1 MSKKILTIFLSLFL
15 VGILSVSCSNKD
27 KTGAGDTSTTKTI
40 DPKHSGIWEYSSG
53 DNVEIDINGNIY
65 EYKNSSRGA
74 KGEIIEANDPTY
86 KVKIY
91 NDDVTITFLSDAKS
105 ADVTTKNGKVTYTKT
120 SQGIEQFNGNYVST
134 KTFNYQGSQLYF
146 WVSVQSGLAA
156 MTADPNNTTAPTF
169 PPNNYFNV
177 TGYNTDYSF
186 SLNSDSVVG
195 TFKFNSNGSSVT
207 VRFTKN
213 PDAPAEMLNK
223 DIVCNIK
230 Q

>member
-1 MSKKILTIFLSLFL
+1 MNKKLLTIFLSLFL
-15 VGILSVSCSNKD
+15 VVILSVSCSNKD
-27 KTGAGDTSTTKTI
+27 KTG
-40 DPKHSGIWEYSSG
+40 SS
-53 DNVEIDINGNIY
+53 
-65 EYKNSSRGA
+65 
-74 KGEIIEANDPTY
+74 
-86 KVKIY
+86 
-91 NDDVTITFLSDAKS
+91 
-105 ADVTTKNGKVTYTKT
+105 
-120 SQGIEQFNGNYVST
+120 GIEQYNGNSYVST

>member
-1 MSKKILTIFLSLFL
+1 MSKKISTIFLTLFL

-27 KTGAGDTSTTKTI
+27 TTAPDTSTPKTI
-40 DPKHSGIWEYSSG
+40 DPKYSGIWSG
-53 DNVEIDINGNIY
+53 AGGNVEIDINGNIY
-65 EYKNSSRGA
+65 EYNSTSGN
-74 KGEIIEANDPTY
+74 KGEVLEANDPTY

-91 NDDVTITFLSDAKS
+91 NDEVTIKFTDENNAT
-105 ADVTTKNGKVTYTKT
+105 VTTKDGEVAYTKT
-120 SQGIEQFNGNYVST
+120 SQGIELYNDNNYVST
-134 KTFNYQGSQLYF
+134 KAFNYQGRQLYF

-169 PPNNYFNV
+169 PLENYFTV

-195 TFKFNSNGSSVT
+195 TFKFNSGGSSVT

-213 PDAPAEMLNK
+213 PDAPAEMLNT
-223 DIVCNIK
+223 DIVCNK
-230 Q
+230 K

>member
-1 MSKKILTIFLSLFL
+1 MSKKISTIFLTLFL

-27 KTGAGDTSTTKTI
+27 KTAPDTSTPKTI
-40 DPKHSGIWEYSSG
+40 DPKYSGIWSG
-53 DNVEIDINGNIY
+53 AGGNVEIDINGNIY
-65 EYKNSSRGA
+65 EYQNSSRGNQ
-74 KGEIIEANDPTY
+74 GEIIEANDPTY

-91 NDDVTITFLSDAKS
+91 NDNVTITFLSDAES
-105 ADVTTKNGKVTYTKT
+105 ADVTTENGKVTYTKT
-120 SQGIEQFNGNYVST
+120 SEGIEKYNGNSYVST

-146 WVSVQSGLAA
+146 WVSVKYGKAA
-156 MTADPNNTTAPTF
+156 MNAGSDQTSEPSYQGYF
-169 PPNNYFNV
+169 PV

-195 TFKFNSNGSSVT
+195 TFKFNPDGSSVT

-213 PDAPAEMLNK
+213 PDAPAEMLNT

-230 Q
+230 NNN